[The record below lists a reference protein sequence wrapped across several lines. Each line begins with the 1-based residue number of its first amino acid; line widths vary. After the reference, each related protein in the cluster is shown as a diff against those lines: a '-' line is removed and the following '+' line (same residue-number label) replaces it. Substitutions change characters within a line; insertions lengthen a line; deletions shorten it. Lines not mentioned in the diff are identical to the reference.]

1 MAFDQRGAS
10 TWLVYGI
17 GVSYDDRFLDG
28 LAQANGGQFV
38 HLGDLA
44 AATAAFEKEVEVMGE
59 VALTHLVVNLE
70 PAPDDVELFPVEQL
84 PALARRQLRGARRV
98 TDVWPLSKGPCL
110 RRSLV
115 AGHLLRRYRP
125 AVRIG
130 VTGSGDDLVAHAWI
144 EIDDRP
150 LERVDAYRPFQHHP
164 VSSSP

>member
-1 MAFDQRGAS
+1 MD
-10 TWLVYGI
+10 WLTTLHAMTVLVVVEGLI
-17 GVSYDDRFLDG
+17 RWTPLPRLSRLLGVR
-28 LAQANGGQFV
+28 
-38 HLGDLA
+38 
-44 AATAAFEKEVEVMGE
+44 
-59 VALTHLVVNLE
+59 VNLE

-84 PALARRQLRGARRV
+84 PAVARRQLRGARRV

-130 VTGSGDDLVAHAWI
+130 VTGSGDELVAHAWI

-150 LERVDAYRPFQHHP
+150 FERVDAYRPFQHHP